1 MFWSSD
7 FEGFGIGMV
16 GYSYGFNHSKT
27 KPFKMAAILF
37 GFQMVLDKM
46 ANILSTIQNMNAI
59 QYPYEFNHL
68 NPECIQL
75 KIRDNLC
82 NIKLF
87 WGDGSQLVEE
97 VLSDGVLE
105 GELDQ
110 EVVDTLTE
118 LVWAHEAL
126 HHSDDGGAL
135 RVRDHVEDR
144 VDLEAI
150 SEFS

>member
-1 MFWSSD
+1 MIINNTLPWFQ
-7 FEGFGIGMV
+7 
-16 GYSYGFNHSKT
+16 
-27 KPFKMAAILF
+27 PFQNQTIQNPNKMAAILF

-68 NPECIQL
+68 NPERIQL